1 MYTLRSPQKVNV
13 LGVLVDAT
21 NLGEATAQVLRWIA
35 EKRRT
40 YVCVT
45 GVHGIMESQRQP
57 DLKLAHNKAGMVT
70 PDGMPLVY
78 ISRAEG
84 HSECGRVYG
93 PDLMMA
99 VCRDSVGLGFRHY
112 FFGSTEK
119 TLRRLTERLSKNIP
133 GLVVVG
139 THAPPFRTMTDAERF
154 ETVSL
159 INSAA
164 PDVIWVG
171 LSTPKQE
178 KWMAIHRQY
187 LDAAVLIGV
196 GAAFDFN
203 SGTKRQAPTWMRPLC
218 LEWLFRLLMEP
229 RRLWKRYLVN
239 NPAFLFFLTLQRLG
253 LRSYQTT
260 TEANG

>member
-1 MYTLRSPQKVNV
+1 
-13 LGVLVDAT
+13 
-21 NLGEATAQVLRWIA
+21 
-35 EKRRT
+35 
-40 YVCVT
+40 
-45 GVHGIMESQRQP
+45 
-57 DLKLAHNKAGMVT
+57 
-70 PDGMPLVY
+70 
-78 ISRAEG
+78 
-84 HSECGRVYG
+84 
-93 PDLMMA
+93 
-99 VCRDSVGLGFRHY
+99 
-112 FFGSTEK
+112 
-119 TLRRLTERLSKNIP
+119 
-133 GLVVVG
+133 
-139 THAPPFRTMTDAERF
+139 MTDAERF